1 MHLAKKGYKINTVI
15 EDFKD
20 GTNLIYLLEI
30 IGEANLGKF
39 NAKPKLRIQCTE
51 NLDVALKFIASRG
64 VKLVGIGTTD
74 IADGNRTLT
83 LGLVWTLIL
92 RFAISELSAEGL
104 SAKQGLLMWCQKKC
118 EGYPCKVD
126 NFSESFKDGRVFN
139 ALIHKH
145 RPDLVNWDNVGS
157 NERDNLNQAFD
168 VCEKELGI
176 PKLLDVE
183 DIVSMPRPE
192 EKSVMT
198 YVAAMYKVFSAGD
211 QAEKAGKRVGK
222 YLDFL
227 RAIQDM
233 IHDYETRA
241 NALVQKINGL
251 ISRLN
256 SVAPT
261 STYQGLIAQNNDL
274 KAYRAK
280 EKRDVF
286 SEQSELANLLANIQS
301 KLRSMKRPPYVPP
314 SGLTTEEISALVD
327 NLNTTERALKQKLSI
342 AIRDLL
348 NELRNAFARPANALY
363 EDLQRYKQFT
373 AEVSEQPLEQ
383 QLSALKAKFA
393 EIQAN
398 IPNQLN
404 AVEQAEKACDEANI
418 EDNEFS
424 DFTFDDL
431 QFMYS
436 QTVTLFNKKIVFV
449 EASMQESK
457 SGISPE
463 QMQEFRQS
471 FDHFDS
477 NKSGRL
483 TKLEFKSCLSSMG
496 LIDVDFSSQE
506 DPKYNAI
513 WNKLVPGGSGDL
525 GFDTYAKYMVET
537 TEDADTPEQFQDNI
551 SIVAGGKDFVTVADM
566 QKANMTPE
574 QIEYV
579 KNNFPPKNDGY
590 NYRS

>member
-1 MHLAKKGYKINTVI
+1 
-15 EDFKD
+15 
-20 GTNLIYLLEI
+20 
-30 IGEANLGKF
+30 
-39 NAKPKLRIQCTE
+39 
-51 NLDVALKFIASRG
+51 
-64 VKLVGIGTTD
+64 
-74 IADGNRTLT
+74 
-83 LGLVWTLIL
+83 
-92 RFAISELSAEGL
+92 
-104 SAKQGLLMWCQKKC
+104 MWCQKKC
-118 EGYPCKVD
+118 EGYPVKVD
-126 NFSESFKDGRVFN
+126 NFSESFKDGKVFN

-145 RPDLVNWDNVGS
+145 RPDLVDWNSVGG

-168 VCEKELGI
+168 VCEKSLGI

-233 IHDYETRA
+233 IHEYETKAR
-241 NALVQKINGL
+241 ALVDKINGL
-251 ISRLN
+251 TKRLN
-256 SVAPT
+256 SVNPA
-261 STYQGLIAQNNDL
+261 STYQQLLQQNNEL

-280 EKRDVF
+280 EKREVF

-301 KLRSMKRPPYVPP
+301 KLRSMKRPAYVPP
-314 SGLTTEEISALVD
+314 SGLTTEEIAALVD
-327 NLNTTERALKQKLSI
+327 NLNRTERALKQKLSI

-363 EDLQRYKQFT
+363 EDLCRYKQFT
-373 AEVSEQPLEQ
+373 GEVSELPLDQ
-383 QLSALKAKFA
+383 QLASLKQKFS
-393 EIQAN
+393 EIQST
-398 IPNQLN
+398 IPKQLKV
-404 AVEQAEKACDEANI
+404 VEQAEKACDDANI

-436 QTVTLFNKKIVFV
+436 QTVAMFNKKIVFV
-449 EASMQESK
+449 EASMQETK

-513 WNKLVPGGSGDL
+513 WNSLVPGGSGELD
-525 GFDTYAKYMVET
+525 FDTYAKYMVET
-537 TEDADTPEQFQDNI
+537 TQDADTPEQFQDNI
-551 SIVAGGKDFVTVADM
+551 SIVAGGKDYVTVLDM

-579 KNNFPPKNDGY
+579 KNNFPKKNDGY
-590 NYRS
+590 N